1 MMETTKAAGNRN
13 RSGRKKR
20 RRGNKGGGYVE
31 SMDTSAT
38 SAASSPRE
46 PVKIS
51 NSPSYG
57 SRNGCGTETTASVA
71 SPVSRSDTEP
81 TSSGSARASTK
92 SCPDNSCNSAT
103 KWVIRPSRLD
113 LHTPSSA
120 ICRSEFRGFA
130 HLAVIAFLLYMV
142 SNPVIRWY
150 EGKDVVDMELAHA
163 MFEDTVLL
171 MLTWAQLALWAF
183 TAFGLQKLLIH
194 GALGVRAFTTL
205 QHLSQGLLLGYG
217 IAECLYNRWPIVPTA
232 WILGLSVCTCMKM
245 HSYSMTNLEEFFE
258 WRRLKI
264 ARKRLEELQATGA
277 GGEEEEED
285 TAHPPLP
292 RARRPTKH
300 SNEQGAPLSGQG
312 GGGRAERKGDTEPC
326 QECSSPSSHD
336 GSSCSSSLGRALK
349 APQHAKGR
357 PQHSLPEWRRRAPSY
372 PRNVTV
378 KGFLH
383 FLFVPSLVYEEE
395 YPR

>member
-245 HSYSMTNLEEFFE
+245 HSYSMTNLEE
-258 WRRLKI
+258 
-264 ARKRLEELQATGA
+264 
-277 GGEEEEED
+277 EED

>member
-1 MMETTKAAGNRN
+1 
-13 RSGRKKR
+13 
-20 RRGNKGGGYVE
+20 
-31 SMDTSAT
+31 
-38 SAASSPRE
+38 
-46 PVKIS
+46 
-51 NSPSYG
+51 
-57 SRNGCGTETTASVA
+57 
-71 SPVSRSDTEP
+71 
-81 TSSGSARASTK
+81 
-92 SCPDNSCNSAT
+92 
-103 KWVIRPSRLD
+103 
-113 LHTPSSA
+113 
-120 ICRSEFRGFA
+120 
-130 HLAVIAFLLYMV
+130 
-142 SNPVIRWY
+142 
-150 EGKDVVDMELAHA
+150 
-163 MFEDTVLL
+163 